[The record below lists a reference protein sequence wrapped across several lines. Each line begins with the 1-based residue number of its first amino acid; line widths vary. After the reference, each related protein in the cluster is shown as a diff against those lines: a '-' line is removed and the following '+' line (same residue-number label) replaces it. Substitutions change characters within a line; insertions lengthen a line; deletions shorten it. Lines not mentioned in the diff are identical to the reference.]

1 LSAGV
6 NWYLFPNAR
15 IMLDYVHPVLSGRKA
30 DADPDPTLVDPLH
43 VSGHARFV
51 QTRFQV
57 DF

>member
-1 LSAGV
+1 MTAGI

-15 IMLDYVHPVLSGRKA
+15 VMLDYVHADLSGREA
-30 DADPDPTLVDPLH
+30 SSPAFNVGGAGDI
-43 VSGHARFV
+43 V